1 MKKYSELPKLVPLM
15 PTREN
20 IVFPYTELS
29 HTVSNPDEIE
39 LVNKAIETNKIIGL
53 FAVKEGASDLSKI
66 ESYHSIGTAVGIQRF
81 YRFPGN
87 ILRLRLYGIAR
98 VKLIDLLDA
107 EGLFSFALIERTE
120 PIVRLSEE
128 DELFAW
134 VDTVKGQLKQILE
147 LSLTLPDKF
156 PDFDIETNPDE
167 FSFTAAGYL
176 GVGIEEKQRILDEE
190 NIVSRLQIISE
201 IMSHE
206 IKIMLLRS
214 KIQGEVREEIEKD
227 QKEYILKEQ
236 LKAIQKELGSGNENP
251 EALELKE
258 KLKKKKLTDE
268 VRKTADS
275 ELSRLARMHP
285 GLPEVAVIRNYIEWI
300 LALPWLEST
309 EDLLEIER
317 ARKVLEE
324 DHYDLEDVKQR
335 ILEFIAVRK
344 LNPIGKAPILCF
356 VGPPGVGKT
365 SMGKSIARA
374 IGREFVRMSLGGVH
388 DEAEIRGHRRTY
400 IGAMPGK
407 IIQGLKEA
415 GSCNPVFMLDEIDKL
430 GSDFRG
436 DPTSALL
443 EVLDPEQNYS
453 FRDNYL
459 NVAFDLS
466 AVQFIT
472 TANRLDT
479 IPVPLRDRMEIIRI
493 PGYTEDE
500 KFEIARRYLIPKR
513 LENTGLS
520 GKNIRFNKNALLE
533 LIRKYTREAGV
544 RELERQI
551 GKICRKVA
559 MRIAEGND
567 SLVVVSPDKLHGFLG
582 AEKFMRE
589 RGFKEPAIGIST
601 ALAWMPSG
609 GEILLVETIVMD
621 GSGNLK
627 LTGQLGDVMKESAQA
642 ALSWI
647 RVQSNRYKIL
657 KNFQKID
664 IHLHVPAGATP
675 KDGPSAGAAIA
686 VSMISAL
693 TSKAVTPF
701 VALTGE
707 ITLHGRIMPV
717 GGIKEKAL
725 GALSA
730 GITKVIIPKENL
742 KDLEDIPENIRT
754 RIEFIPVE
762 ELEEVIPLLIAELKG
777 SVKE

>member
-1 MKKYSELPKLVPLM
+1 MRNKSELPEIISLM
-15 PTREN
+15 SARED
-20 IVFPYTELS
+20 IIFPYTVLS
-29 HTVSNPDEIE
+29 RTVSNPVEVE
-39 LVNKAIETNKIIGL
+39 LVNNAIETNKIIGV
-53 FAVKEGASDLSKI
+53 FALRDGAVDLSKI
-66 ESYHSIGTAVGIQRF
+66 ESYYSIGTVVGIQRF
-81 YRFPGN
+81 YRFPGD
-87 ILRLRLYGIAR
+87 ILRMRLYGIAR
-98 VKLIDLLDA
+98 VEMVELVNTGA
-107 EGLFSFALIERTE
+107 LFPSVRIERKI
-120 PIVRLSEE
+120 PYILPSEE
-128 DELFAW
+128 DEIAAW
-134 VDTVKGQLKQILE
+134 TDTVLGQMKQILE
-147 LSLTLPDKF
+147 LSPKPPDKF
-156 PDFDIETNPDE
+156 PEFDVETDPDE
-167 FSFTAAGYL
+167 FSFLAATYL
-176 GVGIEEKQRILDEE
+176 EVGIDEKQRILDEG
-190 NIVSRLQIISE
+190 NILRRLQIISDK
-201 IMSHE
+201 MSHE

-251 EALELKE
+251 EAAELKE
-258 KLKKKKLTDE
+258 KLAKKELSDE
-268 VRKTADS
+268 VRKTAEE
-275 ELSRLARMHP
+275 ELSRLSRMHP

-309 EDLLEIER
+309 EDLLEIKR
-317 ARKVLEE
+317 ARRTLEE

-335 ILEFIAVRK
+335 ILEFLAVRK
-344 LNPIGKAPILCF
+344 LNPTGKAPILCF

-415 GSCNPVFMLDEIDKL
+415 GSNNPVFMLDEVDKL

-453 FRDNYL
+453 FRDNYM

-479 IPVPLRDRMEIIRI
+479 IPAPLRDRMEIIRI

-500 KFEIARRYLIPKR
+500 KFQIARRYLIPKR
-513 LENTGLS
+513 LENTGLT
-520 GKNIRFNKNALLE
+520 GDYIRFNKTALLE
-533 LIRKYTREAGV
+533 LIRTYTHEAGV

-559 MRIAEGND
+559 MRIAEND
-567 SLVVVSPDKLHGFLG
+567 ASLVVVTKEKLHGFLG

-589 RGFKEPAIGIST
+589 RGFKEPAVGICT
-601 ALAWMPSG
+601 ALAWTPSG
-609 GEILLVETIVMD
+609 GEILLVETIVME

-642 ALSWI
+642 AQSWI
-647 RVQSNRYKIL
+647 RVHSGRYKIL
-657 KNFQKID
+657 KDFQKID
-664 IHLHVPAGATP
+664 LHLHVPAGATP

-693 TSKAVTPF
+693 TSKPVTPCI
-701 VALTGE
+701 ALTGE
-707 ITLHGRIMPV
+707 ISLHGRVMPV

-730 GITKVIIPKENL
+730 GITRIIIPKENL
-742 KDLEDIPENIRT
+742 KDIEDIPENIRT

-762 ELEEVIPLLIAELKG
+762 ELEEVIPLLINELKG
-777 SVKE
+777 SVHK